1 MKRQKNTFITNA
13 MASIWSNHLK
23 NKKMFENKII
33 NEDDFFKE
41 EWQTLKDFNT
51 LLVNY
56 YELLEEDF
64 K

>member
-13 MASIWSNHLK
+13 MTSIWSYHLK
-23 NKKMFENKII
+23 NKKRFENKDID
-33 NEDDFFKE
+33 EEEFFKE
-41 EWQTLKDFNT
+41 EWNTLKDFNT

-64 K
+64 